1 MREVLG
7 DEVLDEARF
16 VVGRVQG
23 GGVGAVEFGAH
34 DAAFLRHHAVDVEDE
49 LVAAE
54 VGADVLA
61 GLLDAD
67 GGVKGVGD
75 FEVGECCACEGRGC

>member
-16 VVGRVQG
+16 VVRRVQG
-23 GGVGAVEFGAH
+23 GDVGAVEFGADH
-34 DAAFLRHHAVDVEDE
+34 AAFFSHHAVDVEDE
-49 LVAAE
+49 PVAAE
-54 VGADVLA
+54 VGANVLA

-67 GGVKGVGD
+67 GGVEGVGD
-75 FEVGECCACEGRGC
+75 FEVGECRACVDEC